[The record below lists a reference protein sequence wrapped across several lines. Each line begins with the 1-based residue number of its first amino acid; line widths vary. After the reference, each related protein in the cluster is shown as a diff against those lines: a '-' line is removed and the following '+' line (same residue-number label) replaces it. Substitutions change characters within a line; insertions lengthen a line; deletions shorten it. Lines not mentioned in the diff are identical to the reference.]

1 MKMTFQNSNS
11 TAALGAAI
19 TSLMILAQPAFADC
33 TRHIYNKSLNV
44 WSYGFTKSADEKLG
58 DNAIIIASGD
68 TAEIEYVTDG
78 GPLKWLRLE
87 KVTYTDG
94 KPHYKESFA
103 VNGCYLEHDGVTGR
117 AVLNDPA
124 DGDVIFID

>member
-1 MKMTFQNSNS
+1 MTIRNTSVTLS
-11 TAALGAAI
+11 TAI
-19 TSLMILAQPAFADC
+19 SSLMLLSQPVFADC

-44 WSYGFTKSADEKLG
+44 WSYGFTKTVDEKLG
-58 DNAIIIASGD
+58 DNAIIIANGD
-68 TAEIEYVTDG
+68 TATIEYVTG
-78 GPLKWLRLE
+78 GSEPKFLRLE

-94 KPHYKESFA
+94 KPHYKKSFA
-103 VNGCYLEHDGVTGR
+103 VNGCYLQHDGSTGR

>member
-1 MKMTFQNSNS
+1 MKITIRTVPALSG
-11 TAALGAAI
+11 TAFLALSLLSGA
-19 TSLMILAQPAFADC
+19 AFADC
-33 TRHIYNKSLNV
+33 TRHIYNKSANV
-44 WSYGFTKSADEKLG
+44 WSYGFTASEDEELDDKALVIVNG
-58 DNAIIIASGD
+58 E
-68 TAEIEYVTDG
+68 TAKIEYVTGDSA
-78 GPLKWLRLE
+78 PKWLRLE

-103 VNGCYLEHDGVTGR
+103 VNGCYLVHDGVTGR